1 MDWVKQKMEHARKQ
15 RGVLQGQNQRNAY
28 PPSVFNPDSLS
39 SGRKKSFITIWF
51 LGAAAT
57 WIVTIIAAWFVGS
70 SVTTVDVSLNS
81 LGNDGASRTTE
92 VAELKTHIATSMEL
106 RNHLDALSE
115 RIQLLTDSIDNA
127 EAGLTRVLVMTDAMS
142 GPASGLPSVALQQP
156 PVTGDEPVFEMIE
169 PVASVTSGP
178 LAKANTGV
186 NKPSSTIMSKPEAA
200 EKDAPNSRS

>member
-15 RGVLQGQNQRNAY
+15 RGVLQGQNQRNTY

-39 SGRKKSFITIWF
+39 SGRKKSFSTIWF

-169 PVASVTSGP
+169 PVAYVTSGT

-186 NKPSSTIMSKPEAA
+186 NKPSNTIMSKPEAA